1 MATDK
6 VSNPLRGKTIR
17 LTWTDGP
24 TKGKTHEHVFHEDG
38 TVEWRTV
45 APVKKASSRSR
56 DAAKGNGVAE
66 RPRYAAF
73 SLGGEACMF
82 SYLSTSGYTLTV
94 ALRFADGSAV
104 GFASNEDSWVPIRGT
119 FKAAPGDESL
129 AKARRTEDRRNS
141 PRVKSW
147 PRATS

>member
-1 MATDK
+1 MATER

-24 TKGKTHEHVFHEDG
+24 TKGKTYEHVFHEDG

-45 APVKKASSRSR
+45 APVKKGTSRTCE
-56 DAAKGNGVAE
+56 AKGNGVPE

-73 SLGGEACMF
+73 PLGDEACMF

-94 ALRFADGSAV
+94 TLRYTDGSAV
-104 GFASNEDSWVPIRGT
+104 GFASNEDTWVPVRGT
-119 FKAAPGDESL
+119 FEAVGGDGDAATAL
-129 AKARRTEDRRNS
+129 RREGRRNS